1 MIVDLG
7 VPRSSRGSGTIKI
20 KGLIILQPPT
30 LKLKVKYEVEKHGSL
45 ENRISFFASVLS
57 EAGWGLYL
65 SPAVLQRRAA
75 GGEGLS
81 RKPGS
86 CAEFSV

>member
-1 MIVDLG
+1 MDLG

-20 KGLIILQPPT
+20 KGLVSPLPPT
-30 LKLKVKYEVEKHGSL
+30 LKLKVKYEVEKRASL
-45 ENRISFFASVLS
+45 ENRVSFFTSALS

-65 SPAVLQRRAA
+65 SPVVLQRRAA